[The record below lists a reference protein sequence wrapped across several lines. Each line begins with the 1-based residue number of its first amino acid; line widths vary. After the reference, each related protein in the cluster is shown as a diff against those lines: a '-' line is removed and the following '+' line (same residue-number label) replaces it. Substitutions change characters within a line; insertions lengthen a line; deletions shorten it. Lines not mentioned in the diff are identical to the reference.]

1 MDQGSKA
8 EAGQSQYKE
17 GGLKVAQAV
26 VGSRTKGNKLAV
38 SRNSATAFKS
48 QPARV
53 EGFPCPGTVPGDGW
67 RL

>member
-38 SRNSATAFKS
+38 S
-48 QPARV
+48 
-53 EGFPCPGTVPGDGW
+53 
-67 RL
+67 